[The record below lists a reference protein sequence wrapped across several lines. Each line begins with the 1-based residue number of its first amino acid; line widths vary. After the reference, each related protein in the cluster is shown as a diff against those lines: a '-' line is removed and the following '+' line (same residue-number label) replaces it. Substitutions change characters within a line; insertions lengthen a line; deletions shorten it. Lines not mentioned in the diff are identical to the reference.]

1 LIAADPVA
9 ERLLSVR
16 ARIAAAAK
24 RAGRSADDV
33 TLIGISKT
41 MPAARVQAAVDAGLT
56 DIGEN
61 RVQEAEEKIHS
72 VRSRKVSL
80 TWHLVGHL
88 QQNKARR
95 AVALFPWVHSVDSAS
110 LAEKIDRLAEEL
122 GVRPVVLIEVN
133 LASEPT
139 KTGVAPEALG
149 PLLEAVGRLGHLKL
163 GGLMAVPP
171 ALLPGQTSEGSRASF
186 GRLATLRDTWRSRGY
201 DLPAL
206 SMGMTD
212 DFEVAIEEG
221 ATHVRV
227 GRAIFG
233 DRPAALPP
241 AETKETIPR

>member
-1 LIAADPVA
+1 LISADPVA

-16 ARIAAAAK
+16 SRIAAAAK
-24 RAGRSADDV
+24 RAGRTADDV
-33 TLIGISKT
+33 TLIGISKL
-41 MPAARVQAAVDAGLT
+41 MPASRVQAAVDAGLT

-72 VRSRKVSL
+72 VRSSKVAL

-88 QQNKARR
+88 QQNKSRR
-95 AVALFPWVHSVDSAS
+95 AVALFTWVHSVDSAS
-110 LAEKIDRLAEEL
+110 LAVRIDRLSGEL
-122 GVRPVVLIEVN
+122 GVRPVVLIEIN

-139 KTGVAPEALG
+139 KTGVAPEALE

-171 ALLPGQTSEGSRASF
+171 ALLPGQTAEASRASF
-186 GRLATLRDTWRSRGY
+186 RRLAGLRDTWRARGY

-233 DRPAALPP
+233 DRPAAPPP
-241 AETKETIPR
+241 AAMEETSPR